1 MPAKFNTLYS
11 HPKSKTFEFTQ
22 ASLTK
27 QSFGY
32 ETDINNIVKR
42 GVQSALPPNNNQ
54 PIFGST
60 FKPNQYTEAL
70 NVVAKAKSD
79 FEALPSH
86 IRQEFDNNPEKLLK
100 FCSDEKN
107 YDRAV
112 ELGLAVKKIDTPIKS
127 EIVNKTPAEVITDP
141 VQPVITEASSQ

>member
-1 MPAKFNTLYS
+1 MTTKFNTLYS
-11 HPKSKTFEFTQ
+11 HPKSKSIIFTQ
-22 ASLTK
+22 SSLTE

-42 GVQSALPPNNNQ
+42 GVQSSLPPNAQ
-54 PIFGST
+54 KPIFGST

-70 NVVAKAKSD
+70 NVIAKARSD

-86 IRQEFDNNPEKLLK
+86 IRQEFDNNPEKLFA

-112 ELGLAVKKIDTPIKS
+112 ELGLAVKKKVDITKV
-127 EIVNKTPAEVITDP
+127 EVVNKNPIEGITDP
-141 VQPVITEASSQ
+141 VKPVITEASSQ